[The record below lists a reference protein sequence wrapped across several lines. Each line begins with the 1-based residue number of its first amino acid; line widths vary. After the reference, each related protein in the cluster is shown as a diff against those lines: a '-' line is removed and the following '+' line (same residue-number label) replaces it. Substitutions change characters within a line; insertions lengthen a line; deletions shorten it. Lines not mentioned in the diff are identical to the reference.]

1 MERFKESFQFVE
13 SSRLSYTMNLNK
25 SSLEWLV
32 QMTPLTWS
40 TTEER
45 VTSFLNKNMAHITV
59 DLDILVGKNTM

>member
-1 MERFKESFQFVE
+1 MRFKESFQFVE

-25 SSLEWLV
+25 SSIEWLI

-45 VTSFLNKNMAHITV
+45 IRSF
-59 DLDILVGKNTM
+59 